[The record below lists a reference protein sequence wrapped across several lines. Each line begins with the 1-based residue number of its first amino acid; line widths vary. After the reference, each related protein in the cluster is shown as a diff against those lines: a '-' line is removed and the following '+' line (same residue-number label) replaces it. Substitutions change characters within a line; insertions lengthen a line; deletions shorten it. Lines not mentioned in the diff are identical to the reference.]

1 MIPLKDDNPTS
12 TFPYVTIGL
21 IALNILVFIYEVS
34 MGSDFGPFLNRYGAK
49 PLFVLHMAS
58 PYGYPSPIETVFTS
72 MFLHGGLLHIA
83 GNMLYLW
90 IFGNNI
96 EDSTGHFRFIIFYL
110 LSGII
115 AVYTF
120 SLVNPTST
128 TPMVGASGAISGVL
142 GAYLILFPRAKIK
155 TLVLFGLYIQIIKIP
170 AVFFLGL
177 WIFVQV
183 ISGAVSGSAGGGV
196 AWFAHIGGFAAGMAL
211 IGLFK
216 KKSVV
221 LWKQDK
227 T

>member
-12 TFPYVTIGL
+12 TYPYVTIGL
-21 IALNILVFIYEVS
+21 ITINILVFVYEIS
-34 MGSDFGPFLNRYGAK
+34 IGSNLVPFLNRYGAK
-49 PLFVLHMAS
+49 PLFVLRMTS
-58 PYGYPSPIETVFTS
+58 PYGYPSPFETVFTS

-120 SLVNPTST
+120 SLVNPVST
-128 TPMVGASGAISGVL
+128 TPMVGASGAVSGVL
-142 GAYLILFPRAKIK
+142 GAYLILFPRAKVL
-155 TLVLFGLYIQIIKIP
+155 TLVPFGFYMQIIKVP
-170 AVFFLGL
+170 AILVLGL
-177 WIFVQV
+177 WILVQI
-183 ISGAVSGSAGGGV
+183 ISGSVSGSAGGGV
-196 AWFAHIGGFAAGMAL
+196 AWFAHIGGFVAGMIL

-216 KKSVV
+216 KRKVV
-221 LWKQDK
+221 LSK
-227 T
+227 